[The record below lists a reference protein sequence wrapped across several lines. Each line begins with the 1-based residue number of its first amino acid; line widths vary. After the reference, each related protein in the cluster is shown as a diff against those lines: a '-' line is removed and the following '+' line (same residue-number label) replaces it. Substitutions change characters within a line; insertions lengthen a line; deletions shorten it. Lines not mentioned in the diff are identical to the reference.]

1 MMASMVQLVK
11 ILAKA
16 SQETELNF
24 HFNLIRLASTP
35 QQQQQLLLNK
45 NRKKKEEKKKEKLK
59 NSINLNVSSAKYD
72 WSSME
77 I

>member
-24 HFNLIRLASTP
+24 NFNLIRLASTP
-35 QQQQQLLLNK
+35 HN
-45 NRKKKEEKKKEKLK
+45 N
-59 NSINLNVSSAKYD
+59 NNYN
-72 WSSME
+72 
-77 I
+77 

>member
-1 MMASMVQLVK
+1 MASMVQLVK

-35 QQQQQLLLNK
+35 TTTTTTTKQEQGEEGGEAEGGGA
-45 NRKKKEEKKKEKLK
+45 KEFYKFKC
-59 NSINLNVSSAKYD
+59 I
-72 WSSME
+72 
-77 I
+77 

>member
-1 MMASMVQLVK
+1 MASMVQLVK

-35 QQQQQLLLNK
+35 TTTTTTTKQEQ
-45 NRKKKEEKKKEKLK
+45 KEGGGEAEGGGAKEFYKFK
-59 NSINLNVSSAKYD
+59 CI
-72 WSSME
+72 
-77 I
+77 

>member
-35 QQQQQLLLNK
+35 HN
-45 NRKKKEEKKKEKLK
+45 N
-59 NSINLNVSSAKYD
+59 NNNYN
-72 WSSME
+72 
-77 I
+77 

>member
-1 MMASMVQLVK
+1 MASMVQLVK

-35 QQQQQLLLNK
+35 TTTTTTTTKQEQEEEGREAK
-45 NRKKKEEKKKEKLK
+45 GGGAKEFYKFKC
-59 NSINLNVSSAKYD
+59 I
-72 WSSME
+72 
-77 I
+77 

>member
-35 QQQQQLLLNK
+35 TTTTTTTKQEQEEGGGEAEGGGA
-45 NRKKKEEKKKEKLK
+45 KEFYKFKC
-59 NSINLNVSSAKYD
+59 I
-72 WSSME
+72 
-77 I
+77 